1 MIKARQFNDETLPLN
16 LDSYL
21 EGLNGTQKVSQL
33 FKNLYYIY
41 FNGMGQIKNL
51 VQVQNEQLL
60 QST

>member
-16 LDSYL
+16 LDRYL